1 MEVAPQQQ
9 KTKKAFKLHR
19 SVLNTIILVI
29 LLIGASAGVGYGIGY
44 KTGQR
49 DGAKQAVKKVTDYL
63 NPLNAISDSPLFP
76 GTMLGKVTNIT
87 KGSLELKMANGQ
99 TKKVILNENT
109 KYTKTDKSISFNEI
123 KKDADVTVFTTG
135 KDSAQTATRVV
146 LR

>member
-1 MEVAPQQQ
+1 MEVAPEQQ
-9 KTKKAFKLHR
+9 R
-19 SVLNTIILVI
+19 SRKGLRLNRSIFNTIALVI
-29 LLIGASAGVGYGIGY
+29 LLIGASAGVGYGVGY

-76 GTMLGKVTNIT
+76 GTIIGKVSSIS

-99 TKKVILNENT
+99 SKKVILNENT
-109 KYTKTDKSISFNEI
+109 KYTKTDKAISFNEI